1 MENRNSYIKEDI
13 MEVEGS
19 QLVVTKEQK
28 IYLSMD
34 ELIAKRQGLLEQA
47 KIIKQRL
54 EEINQQ
60 IQFLKENATV

>member
-1 MENRNSYIKEDI
+1 